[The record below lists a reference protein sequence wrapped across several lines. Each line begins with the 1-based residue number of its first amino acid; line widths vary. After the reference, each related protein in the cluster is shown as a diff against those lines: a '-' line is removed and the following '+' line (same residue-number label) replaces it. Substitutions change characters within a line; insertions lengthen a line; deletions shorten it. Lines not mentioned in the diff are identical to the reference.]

1 MTSDYQSNAS
11 FDQVPPPSAGDEIR
25 NAHDHFSQAAG
36 AAADHLLPHDVRRH
50 VRAAVRHLFSAGIA
64 ALDHLDRRAQEHAQ
78 ARGSASTPAPGPTA
92 AASEAA
98 GRTDSF

>member
-1 MTSDYQSNAS
+1 MTSDYRSNAS
-11 FDQVPPPSAGDEIR
+11 FDQVPPSAADEIH

-64 ALDHLDRRAQEHAQ
+64 ALDHLERRAQEHAH
-78 ARGSASTPAPGPTA
+78 ARDPGPVPTSSTAPGASGGTA
-92 AASEAA
+92 
-98 GRTDSF
+98 RTADTF

>member
-1 MTSDYQSNAS
+1 MTSDYQTNAA
-11 FDQVPPPSAGDEIR
+11 FDQVPPTSATDEIR

-64 ALDHLDRRAQEHAQ
+64 ALDHLDRRAQEHA
-78 ARGSASTPAPGPTA
+78 ASRGTGPGPAPTSSA
-92 AASEAA
+92 AEAA